1 MSILRSSAALALP
14 ALLALSYFAVRTRPV
29 VDAGTAPHLELEDVV
44 QRARVALVGTVQSAL
59 SRRAADGLI
68 ETEYRLAVEERFV
81 GDGGAVESVV
91 LPGGVLADG
100 RGLVLP
106 GVPQLAV
113 GEEVVLFLS
122 ERDPASGRRMS
133 VGLEQGRYRLVLGPD
148 GVRRAIG
155 AGPSYALDSG
165 GAPHDAVVSQSYQ
178 ALRARIEAALQNAPK
193 ESR

>member
-14 ALLALSYFAVRTRPV
+14 ALLAFSYLAVHTRAV

-44 QRARVALVGTVQSAL
+44 RHARIAFVGTVQSAL
-59 SRRAADGLI
+59 ARQAADGLI
-68 ETEYRLAVEERFV
+68 ETEYSLAVEQRFV
-81 GDGGAVESVV
+81 GDGGPSQTVV

-122 ERDPASGRRMS
+122 ERDARSGRHMP
-133 VGLEQGRYRLVLGPD
+133 VGLEQGRYRLVLGTD

-155 AGPSYALDSG
+155 AGPSYALDVS
-165 GAPHDAVVSQSYQ
+165 GAPHDAAVSQSYQ
-178 ALRARIEAALQNAPK
+178 SLRARIEAALQSAPK